1 MEKSKLKKYILVPV
15 DFSPHSEA
23 AVVLACKLAQCFDT
37 TPLVLHVVHDPGD
50 MPGYYGKG
58 LKKKH
63 LQKIED
69 SANDLLADFLTQLA
83 KNDKKL
89 KGLEKIESLL
99 VKGLPATRIL
109 EVADSKNAMM
119 IVMGSKGR
127 SGINRLLLGSV
138 AERVVQLSPIPV
150 TVAKIANNYKD

>member
-1 MEKSKLKKYILVPV
+1 MEKSKVKKHILVPV

-37 TPLVLHVVHDPGD
+37 TPLVLHVVHDPGE
-50 MPGYYGKG
+50 MPGYYAKT

-63 LQKIED
+63 LHRIED
-69 SANDLLADFLTQLA
+69 GANDMLADFLTRLA
-83 KNDKKL
+83 KSNKNL
-89 KGLEKIESLL
+89 KGVEKIESLL

-109 EVADSKNAMM
+109 EVAESKNAIM

-127 SGINRLLLGSV
+127 SGVKRLLLGSV
-138 AERVVQLSPIPV
+138 AERVVQLSPLPV
-150 TVAKIANNYKD
+150 TVAKIDNN